1 MCESARRGF
10 ARHAPAVEAAVK
22 NVISDLL
29 KTDIPGAKRKEPAAQ
44 APRAQAP
51 PAQSATPRDDR
62 VQPAATTYAG
72 SSTITG
78 QWVGTLR
85 EPGTTETIGC
95 DLHVA
100 PSGRPIWAYNDTDGF
115 HKTELTHAGQKLQYV
130 PPERGVVT
138 VVVHSVTGS
147 PEETGYVVDYSF
159 ERSSNG
165 YLTQRYQRLALT
177 GRLRGAQ
184 LDVTYSD
191 QGLSSFGD
199 KTGLAAGTDAM
210 EYRGSLTK
218 QA

>member
-1 MCESARRGF
+1 
-10 ARHAPAVEAAVK
+10 VK
-22 NVISDLL
+22 SVIGELL
-29 KTDIPGAKRKEPAAQ
+29 KTGIPGAKRS
-44 APRAQAP
+44 APGGGAP
-51 PAQSATPRDDR
+51 PAEPAGAAPSGTTPGASPRSTTQSVRDDR
-62 VQPAATTYAG
+62 VRPAATTYAG

-85 EPGTTETIGC
+85 EPGSTETVGC

-100 PSGRPIWAYNDTDGF
+100 ASGRPIWAFNDTDGF

-138 VVVHSVTGS
+138 VLVHSVTGS
-147 PEETGYVVDYSF
+147 PSETGYVVDYSF

-165 YLTQRYQRLALT
+165 YLTQRYQRLALS
-177 GRLRGAQ
+177 GQLRGAQ
-184 LDVTYSD
+184 LEVTYSD
-191 QGLSSFGD
+191 QGISSFGD
-199 KTGLAAGTDAM
+199 KSGLTAGTDAR